1 MVTILSRTAT
11 GGRTS
16 VISADSPD
24 SRRPRLPGGN
34 QARTSRRLTT
44 AAGVVVAVLWAA
56 VGEAANVSFTG
67 NGGTSNTW
75 NTDANWSSGV
85 VPTAADVA
93 VFDSAVT
100 GSDAIVLGATNS
112 IDGIIVSRGQAT
124 TLSGSGGGSSG
135 NRRINLGPAGITM
148 APGAGTFTI
157 GIDVQ
162 GSRVS
167 PDFTGSQTWT
177 NNASNPLV
185 AAAGGGSM
193 TAPDGTQWTLAGS
206 GDFFLDKPMTLASN
220 GSWIWNG
227 TGTLTLNRT
236 NANFIGTMTLNAG
249 TVVVGA
255 DFALGGVNGTGPVTI
270 GPAVTLQSN
279 SATRVV
285 SNAVTLAG
293 GLTLGGTNG
302 MAIGPAGSVNL
313 GGADRTITVQG
324 STLSIQGVVSNGGI
338 VKSGPGLLALAG
350 TNTYTGPTTVSAG
363 SLAILGNQSAAT
375 GLVTVG
381 NGAALAGT
389 GTTGG
394 GLALA
399 GGSALVFGQ
408 TTLAVGGTTSFTGS
422 FGIANLIGLD
432 STAADGS
439 YQLVTGGINP
449 ANLLNVGPANAFDLG
464 GGKQAYFTTD
474 SGLGLAVVP
483 EPSTAVLVAGLGF
496 AAAAAR
502 RRGRRRAANP

>member
-1 MVTILSRTAT
+1 MVNILFRTAT
-11 GGRTS
+11 GGRNS
-16 VISADSPD
+16 FVSADSPD
-24 SRRPRLPGGN
+24 FRRARLPGGN
-34 QARTSRRLTT
+34 QAHTPRRLTT
-44 AAGVVVAVLWAA
+44 ATGLVVAVLWAA
-56 VGEAANVSFTG
+56 FGEAANVSFTG

-75 NTDANWSSGV
+75 NTDANWSTGT
-85 VPTAADVA
+85 VPTSADVA
-93 VFDSAVT
+93 VFDNAVT
-100 GSDAIVLGATNS
+100 GSDSIVLGATNS
-112 IDGIIVSRGQAT
+112 IDGILVSRAQAT

-135 NRRINLGPAGITM
+135 NRQINLGPAGITM
-148 APGAGTFTI
+148 DPGAGTFTI

-162 GSRVS
+162 GSRVT
-167 PDFTGSQTWT
+167 PAFAGSQTWT

-193 TAPDGTQWTLAGS
+193 TAPDGTQWTLTGT
-206 GDFFLDKPMTLASN
+206 GGFFLDKPMTIAAN
-220 GSWIWNG
+220 GALIWNG

-236 NANFIGTMTLNAG
+236 NANFTGTMTLNAG
-249 TVVVGA
+249 TVVVGN
-255 DFALGGVNGTGPVTI
+255 DLALGGVNGTGPVTI

-293 GLTLGGTNG
+293 SLTLGGTNG

-313 GGADRTITVQG
+313 GGSNRTISVQG
-324 STLSIQGVVSNGGI
+324 STLSIQGIVSNGGI

-350 TNTYTGPTTVSAG
+350 ANTYSGPTTVSAG

-375 GLVTVG
+375 GLLTVG

-389 GTTGG
+389 GTAGG
-394 GLALA
+394 DLSLA
-399 GGSALVFGQ
+399 GGSSLVFGQ
-408 TTLAVGGTTSFTGS
+408 TTLTVGGSTSFTGS

-439 YQLVTGGINP
+439 YQLLTGGINT

-483 EPSTAVLVAGLGF
+483 EPSAAVLVAGLGF

-502 RRGRRRAANP
+502 RRGRRAANP